1 MSLSG
6 LLTLL
11 KNDFPGWTNG
21 NDLNPAPDQLR
32 FAARRGVR
40 PLYVASL
47 WNRVQTPTLVI
58 TPRADDARQLHDQLM
73 TYCGETAPV
82 YLLPEPE
89 VLPFERLAVDSRTV
103 NQRLVAL
110 AALARW
116 ESSQEN
122 PPLVIASLASAL
134 RHTLSPAV
142 FQDPL
147 SETESANRVRL
158 GQRISST
165 EKLLAGWVNLGYRHE
180 PVVES
185 PGSFSLRG
193 GIIDIFPPQASTPY
207 RLELWDDEVDT
218 IRCFDPYTQRSVAAS
233 GEASQPEQIEIMPAR
248 EQLPELADRPSVEQR
263 MAGMDFSH
271 CTAWTRER
279 FEEELAE
286 LFSNPNIE
294 TLSFYNGLLNRYNLL
309 DYFHA
314 DGLLVLDRQ
323 SQIETEAL
331 DLEEKFFR
339 MRESRETRG
348 ELPGNF
354 PSPHLS
360 WQHLSARLREHSRKA
375 FLESWLVGDADVSYS
390 APRSYLGQLG
400 QFTDEVKGG
409 LSQGEIVVA
418 VSQHALR
425 LSEVLSEAGI
435 PSSVSDTLQESP
447 VPGHVYLVPGFLSE
461 GWATG
466 PNDNHPS
473 LTLLTDAELFGTV
486 KERRYRPVRTR
497 EQLGED
503 IVLSDL
509 VPGSYVVHV
518 DHGVARF
525 AGTTHMEDDGEDKEF
540 LVLEY
545 AENDKL
551 YVPTDHL
558 DRVGAY
564 VGAQDHPPTLTRLG
578 TAEWARIKE
587 RVKGSTR
594 EMAEELL
601 KLYAARKA
609 AEGHEFGADTVW
621 QRELEDSFPYM
632 ETPDQVRTIE
642 EVKAD
647 MEQTKPMDRLIC
659 GDVGYGKTEVA
670 LRASFKTV
678 SDGMQVG
685 LLVPTTVLAQQ
696 HYATFSERL
705 SPYPLQ
711 VEVLSR
717 FRTPREQQEVIEGLE
732 QGTVDIV
739 IGTHRLL
746 QKDVRFKN
754 LGLVVVDEEQRFG
767 VGHKE
772 TLKRLRSQ
780 VDVLTLSATPIPRT
794 LHMALTGIRDM
805 SVMNTPPEARLPVK
819 TFVSEYSEDT
829 IREAILREI
838 ERGGQVFFL
847 HNRVRTIQQTA
858 ADLAQLVP
866 EARFAIGH
874 GQMPEAEL
882 EEVMEAFANGEADV
896 LVCTTIIESGLDM
909 PNVNTLILDR
919 SDRFGLSQLYQLR
932 GRVGRGEHRAYAYLL
947 LPRGRRITE
956 AAEQRVQAILE
967 ASELGS
973 GFRIA
978 MRDLEIRGAGN
989 LLGAAQSGQI
999 HAVGLELYGQLL
1011 EEAVT
1016 ELMAEGEGTGN
1027 GVAPSA
1033 PVDLPRIEIP
1043 LAANIPENY
1052 ISHTPTRLA
1061 LYQRMAKARDREEIP
1076 AFQEEMRDR
1085 FGPLPQ
1091 NVENLLTLVELRIL
1105 AMTAGVESV
1114 LQSTGGITLELRQ
1127 DVGSAK
1133 TPLQRVLGTSATV
1146 GNRQIRLSSR
1156 ALGDQWLRRLTQTLE
1171 RLVVFHDRLMSLAGN
1186 PA

>member
-1 MSLSG
+1 MSLSS

-11 KNDFPGWTNG
+11 HHDFPTWTDSIG
-21 NDLNPAPDQLR
+21 PSSGQGPAR
-32 FAARRGVR
+32 FAAARGVR

-47 WNRVQTPTLVI
+47 WQRAQVPTLAL
-58 TPRADDARQLHDQLM
+58 TPRADDSRRLHDQLI
-73 TYCGETAPV
+73 TYFGESAPIH
-82 YLLPEPE
+82 LLPEPE

-110 AALARW
+110 SALAGW
-116 ESSQEN
+116 EARTEN
-122 PPLVIASLASAL
+122 PPLVVASLAAAL
-134 RHTLSPAV
+134 RYTLSPGV
-142 FQDPL
+142 FQDTD
-147 SETESANRVRL
+147 SDAESPNRVRL
-158 GQRISST
+158 GQRIRST
-165 EKLLAGWVNLGYRHE
+165 EQLLSGWVNLGYRHE

-185 PGSFSLRG
+185 PGCFSLRG
-193 GIIDIFPPQASTPY
+193 GIIDIFPPHAESPY

-218 IRCFDPYTQRSVAAS
+218 IRSFDPYTQRSIAPAA
-233 GEASQPEQIEIMPAR
+233 GTPNLDYVEIMPAR
-248 EQLPELADRPSVEQR
+248 EQLPELADRPAAEKR
-263 MAGMDFSH
+263 IAEMDLSR
-271 CTAWTRER
+271 CTAFTRDR

-286 LFSNPNIE
+286 LFSTPNVE
-294 TLSFYNGLLNRYNLL
+294 TLSFYNGLLNRHNLL
-309 DYFHA
+309 DYLPA
-314 DGLLVLDRQ
+314 DGLLVLDRE
-323 SQIETEAL
+323 SQIETEAQ
-331 DLEEKFFR
+331 DLKEKFFR
-339 MRESRETRG
+339 MRESRESRG
-348 ELPGNF
+348 ELPANF
-354 PSPHLS
+354 PSPYLS
-360 WQHLSARLREHSRKA
+360 WQQLSARLREHPRKA
-375 FLESWLVGDADVSYS
+375 YLESWLAGESDVSYV
-390 APRSYLGQLG
+390 APPSYLGQLERFTYEAG
-400 QFTDEVKGG
+400 QRLSGG
-409 LSQGEIVVA
+409 HVVVA
-418 VSQHALR
+418 ISQHALR
-425 LSEVLSEAGI
+425 LSEVLGEAGI
-435 PSSVSDTLQESP
+435 PSSVNETLP
-447 VPGHVYLVPGFLSE
+447 DPPAPGHVYLLPGFLNE
-461 GWATG
+461 GWSTEA
-466 PNDNHPS
+466 NESHPPI
-473 LTLLTDAELFGTV
+473 TLLTDAELFGTV
-486 KERRYRPVRTR
+486 KERRYRPVRNR

-509 VPGSYVVHV
+509 IPGSYVVHV
-518 DHGVARF
+518 DHGVAQF
-525 AGTTHMEDDGEDKEF
+525 AGTTHMEDNGEEKEF

-601 KLYAARKA
+601 KLYAARQA
-609 AEGHEFGADTVW
+609 AQGHEFGTDTIW
-621 QRELEDSFPYM
+621 QRELEDSFPFM
-632 ETPDQVRTIE
+632 ETPDQVRAIE

-647 MEQTKPMDRLIC
+647 MEESKPMDRLIC

-717 FRTPREQQEVIEGLE
+717 FRTPREQQEVIQGLE
-732 QGTVDIV
+732 QGTIDIV

-746 QKDVRFKN
+746 QKDVKFKN

-819 TFVSEYSEDT
+819 TFISEYSEET

-858 ADLAQLVP
+858 MELAELVP
-866 EARFAIGH
+866 EARFMIGH

-882 EEVMEAFANGEADV
+882 EEVMDAFADGEADV

-919 SDRFGLSQLYQLR
+919 ADRFGLSQLYQLR

-1011 EEAVT
+1011 EEAVS
-1016 ELMAEGEGTGN
+1016 ELMTEGGEEDGKP
-1027 GVAPSA
+1027 APQE
-1033 PVDLPRIEIP
+1033 PVELPRIEIP
-1043 LAANIPENY
+1043 LAANIPESY
-1052 ISHTPTRLA
+1052 IAHTPTRLA
-1061 LYQRMAKARDREEIP
+1061 LYQRMAKARERAEIP
-1076 AFQEEMRDR
+1076 AFRAEMRDR
-1085 FGPLPQ
+1085 FGPLPPS
-1091 NVENLLTLVELRIL
+1091 VENLLTLVELRMQ
-1105 AMTAGVESV
+1105 AMSAGVEAV
-1114 LQSTGGITLELRQ
+1114 LQTSGGITLDLRQ

-1133 TPLQRVLGTSATV
+1133 MPLQRALGSAATV

-1156 ALGDQWLRRLTQTLE
+1156 ALGDQWLRRLTQTL
-1171 RLVVFHDRLMSLAGN
+1171 DRLAIFQDRLRNLVTVAG
-1186 PA
+1186 

>member
-1 MSLSG
+1 MA
-6 LLTLL
+6 
-11 KNDFPGWTNG
+11 N
-21 NDLNPAPDQLR
+21 
-32 FAARRGVR
+32 
-40 PLYVASL
+40 L
-47 WNRVQTPTLVI
+47 WLQSQAPTLVL
-58 TPRADDARQLHDQLM
+58 TPRAEDSRRLHDQLV
-73 TYCGETAPV
+73 TYAGESAPI

-89 VLPFERLAVDSRTV
+89 VLPFERLAVDARTV

-110 AALARW
+110 
-116 ESSQEN
+116 SSLSSWKHGA
-122 PPLVIASLASAL
+122 PGAPLVTASTAAAM
-134 RHTLSPAV
+134 RFTLSPEV
-142 FQDPL
+142 FEIPE
-147 SETESANRVRL
+147 SEVDSGLRVRS
-158 GQRISST
+158 GQRVKST
-165 EKLLAGWVNLGYRHE
+165 EALLSVWVNLGYRHE

-185 PGSFSLRG
+185 PGTFSLRG
-193 GIIDIFPPQASTPY
+193 GIIDVFPPQAENPF

-218 IRCFDPYTQRSVAAS
+218 IRAFDPYTQRSLTTPEGLPGV
-233 GEASQPEQIEIMPAR
+233 EQIDIIPAR
-248 EQLPELADRPSVEQR
+248 EQLPELADRASIEKR
-263 MAGMDFSH
+263 IGSMNFSA
-271 CTAWTRER
+271 CTQWTRER
-279 FEEELAE
+279 FEEELVE
-286 LFSNPNIE
+286 LFAAPNVE
-294 TLSFYNGLLNRYNLL
+294 TLSFYNGLLNRHNLL
-309 DYFHA
+309 DYLPS
-314 DGLLVLDRQ
+314 DGLLILDRE
-323 SQIETEAL
+323 SQMETESL

-348 ELPGNF
+348 DLPSNF
-354 PSPHLS
+354 PSPYLS
-360 WQHLSARLREHSRKA
+360 WEQLSSRIREHQRSARI
-375 FLESWLVGDADVSYS
+375 ESWLAEDTGVAFR
-390 APRSYLGQLG
+390 APRSYFGQLG
-400 QFTDEVKGG
+400 QFTDELGEA
-409 LSQGEIVVA
+409 LSTGRAYVA
-418 VSQHALR
+418 VTQHTLR
-425 LSEVLSEAGI
+425 LSEVLGEAGI
-435 PSSVSDTLQESP
+435 TARVTDSLETRPEKGQI
-447 VPGHVYLVPGFLSE
+447 YLVPGYLSE
-461 GWATG
+461 GWDAEGSATR
-466 PNDNHPS
+466 PP
-473 LTLLTDAELFGTV
+473 LTLLTDSELFGTV
-486 KERRYRPVRTR
+486 KERRYRPVRNR

-509 VPGSYVVHV
+509 IPGSYVVHV

-525 AGTTHMEDDGEDKEF
+525 AGTTHMEDNGEDKEF

-564 VGAQDHPPTLTRLG
+564 VGAQDQPPTLTRLG
-578 TAEWARIKE
+578 TADWARIKE
-587 RVKGSTR
+587 RVKGSAR
-594 EMAEELL
+594 EMAEELI
-601 KLYAARKA
+601 KLYASRQA
-609 AEGHEFGADTVW
+609 AQGHEFSQDTIW
-621 QRELEDSFPYM
+621 QRELEDSFPFL
-632 ETPDQVRTIE
+632 ETPDQIQAIE
-642 EVKAD
+642 EVKSD
-647 MEQTKPMDRLIC
+647 MEQVKPMDRLIC

-670 LRASFKTV
+670 LRAAFKTV

-717 FRTPREQQEVIEGLE
+717 FRTPKEQQEVLEGLE
-732 QGTVDIV
+732 TGSVDIV

-746 QKDVRFKN
+746 QRDVKFKN

-772 TLKRLRSQ
+772 TLKRLRNQ

-819 TFVSEYSEDT
+819 TFVSEYNEET

-858 ADLAQLVP
+858 AELAELIP
-866 EARFAIGH
+866 EARFMIGH

-882 EEVMEAFANGEADV
+882 EEVMEAFADGEADV

-947 LPRGRRITE
+947 LPRGQRITE

-1011 EEAVT
+1011 DEAVS
-1016 ELMAEGEGTGN
+1016 ELMAGERTDGEQEATS
-1027 GVAPSA
+1027 VPAE
-1033 PVDLPRIEIP
+1033 LPRIELP
-1043 LAANIPENY
+1043 VAASIPESY
-1052 ISHTPTRLA
+1052 IPHTPTRLA
-1061 LYQRMAKARDREEIP
+1061 LYQRMARARERGDVLGFR
-1076 AFQEEMRDR
+1076 EEMRDR
-1085 FGPLPQ
+1085 FGPPPPA
-1091 NVENLLTLVELRIL
+1091 VENLLTLVELRIL
-1105 AMTAGVESV
+1105 ALGAGVESV
-1114 LQSTGGITLELRQ
+1114 IQSSGGITLGLTQ

-1133 TPLQRVLGTSATV
+1133 LPLQRALGSAASV

-1156 ALGDQWLRRLTQTLE
+1156 TMGDQWLRRLTQTLE
-1171 RLVVFHDRLMSLAGN
+1171 RMVIFQERLKSLVG
-1186 PA
+1186 

>member
-1 MSLSG
+1 M
-6 LLTLL
+6 
-11 KNDFPGWTNG
+11 
-21 NDLNPAPDQLR
+21 
-32 FAARRGVR
+32 
-40 PLYVASL
+40 YVASL
-47 WNRVQTPTLVI
+47 WAQAQGPTLVLS
-58 TPRADDARQLHDQLM
+58 PRADDSRSLYDQLL
-73 TYCGETAPV
+73 TYLGETAPV

-110 AALARW
+110 SALSSW
-116 ESSQEN
+116 ETGGEN
-122 PPLVIASLASAL
+122 PPLVVASMAAVL
-134 RHTLSPAV
+134 RYTLSPGA
-142 FQDPL
+142 FEDLDPGSWSFRRL
-147 SETESANRVRL
+147 GL
-158 GQRISST
+158 GQRIRST
-165 EKLLAGWVNLGYRHE
+165 DRLLADWVNLGYRHE

-185 PGSFSLRG
+185 PGCFSLRG
-193 GIIDIFPPQASTPY
+193 GIIDVFPPHAESPY
-207 RLELWDDEVDT
+207 RMELWDDEIET
-218 IRCFDPYTQRSVAAS
+218 IRWFDPYTQRSIPFSDDSPAPKCVD
-233 GEASQPEQIEIMPAR
+233 IMPAR
-248 EQLPELADRPSVEQR
+248 EQLPELANRAAIEKR
-263 MAGMDFSH
+263 IGELDFSH
-271 CTAWTRER
+271 CTSLARER
-279 FEEELAE
+279 FDEELAE
-286 LFSNPNIE
+286 LFATPNIE
-294 TLSFYNGLLNRYNLL
+294 TLSFYNGLLNRHNLL
-309 DYFHA
+309 DYLPE
-314 DGLLVLDRQ
+314 DGLLLLDRKTQ
-323 SQIETEAL
+323 METEAR

-339 MRESRETRG
+339 MRESRESRG
-348 ELPGNF
+348 DLPRNF
-354 PSPHLS
+354 PSPYLAWDQLS
-360 WQHLSARLREHSRKA
+360 PRIWEHPCKA
-375 FLESWLVGDADVSYS
+375 HLESWLADDADSSFRAPKSYF
-390 APRSYLGQLG
+390 GQLG
-400 QFTDEVKGG
+400 QFTDEVAPDLKRKR
-409 LSQGEIVVA
+409 IVVA
-418 VSQHALR
+418 ITQHTLR
-425 LSEVLSEAGI
+425 VAEVLAEANVPASI
-435 PSSVSDTLQESP
+435 VKSLDTPPL
-447 VPGHVYLVPGFLSE
+447 PGQVYLLQGFLNE
-461 GWATG
+461 GWETEG
-466 PNDNHPS
+466 NDHHPGIA
-473 LTLLTDAELFGTV
+473 LLSDAELFGSV
-486 KERRYRPVRTR
+486 KERRYRPVRNR

-503 IVLSDL
+503 IVLSEL

-525 AGTTHMEDDGEDKEF
+525 AGTTHLEDNGEDKEF

-564 VGAQDHPPTLTRLG
+564 VGAQDQPPTLTRLG

-601 KLYAARKA
+601 KLYAARKT
-609 AEGHEFGADTVW
+609 AEGHEFSMDTIW
-621 QRELEDSFPYM
+621 QRELEDSFPYQ
-632 ETPDQVRTIE
+632 ETPDQVRAIE

-647 MEQTKPMDRLIC
+647 MEQVKPMDRLIC

-670 LRASFKTV
+670 LRAAFKTV

-696 HYATFSERL
+696 HYATFSDRL

-717 FRTPREQQEVIEGLE
+717 FRTPTEQQDVIEGLE

-767 VGHKE
+767 VSHKE

-819 TFVSEYSEDT
+819 TFVSEYNEET

-847 HNRVRTIQQTA
+847 HNRVRTIEQA
-858 ADLAQLVP
+858 AAELAELVP
-866 EARFAIGH
+866 EARFMIGH
-874 GQMPEAEL
+874 GQLPEVEL
-882 EEVMEAFANGEADV
+882 EEAMEAFADGEADV

-919 SDRFGLSQLYQLR
+919 ADRFGLSQLYQLR

-947 LPRGRRITE
+947 LPRGRRVTE
-956 AAEQRVQAILE
+956 AAEKRVQAILE
-967 ASELGS
+967 ASDLGS

-999 HAVGLELYGQLL
+999 HSVGLELYGQLL
-1011 EEAVT
+1011 EEAVA
-1016 ELMAEGEGTGN
+1016 ELMAGEGSDGKSEPA
-1027 GVAPSA
+1027 VD
-1033 PVDLPRIEIP
+1033 PVELPRIELSI
-1043 LAANIPENY
+1043 AANIPESY
-1052 ISHTPTRLA
+1052 IQHTPTRLA
-1061 LYQRMAKARDREEIP
+1061 LYQRLARAKGREEVP
-1076 AFQEEMRDR
+1076 AFRDEMRDR
-1085 FGPLPQ
+1085 FGPLPEH
-1091 NVENLLTLVELRIL
+1091 VENLLTLVELRAL
-1105 AMTAGVESV
+1105 AAAAGVESV
-1114 LQSTGGITLELRQ
+1114 LQSTGGITLGLRQ

-1133 TPLQRVLGTSATV
+1133 VPLQRALGSAANV
-1146 GNRQIRLSSR
+1146 GNKQIRLSTRS
-1156 ALGDQWLRRLTQTLE
+1156 LGDQWMRRLTQTLE
-1171 RLVVFHDRLMSLAGN
+1171 RLTIFQDRLQNLVR
-1186 PA
+1186 